1 MRIILLLL
9 FCPVLAFAE
18 VHKCV
23 NDGKITYTQE
33 RCVSGAAVYDAAR
46 ASIGES
52 RVSSVTLLRG
62 ANGVFNLSG
71 FVNGKSADF
80 IVDTG
85 AARSTLTGVL
95 AYSLG
100 LRACVPVSL
109 VSTANGFA
117 GLCRVTVSSL
127 SVAGLELSN
136 VTVDVSPNMRGNS
149 LIGNDL
155 LSRFTVFQ
163 KNGVLTLSH

>member
-23 NDGKITYTQE
+23 NDGKVTYTQE

-80 IVDTG
+80 IVDTV
-85 AARSTLTGVL
+85 RSIEFRRILMICNSSRD
-95 AYSLG
+95 SL
-100 LRACVPVSL
+100 RNSL
-109 VSTANGFA
+109 
-117 GLCRVTVSSL
+117 SSL
-127 SVAGLELSN
+127 RSATRCSSTIFSVFGMAI
-136 VTVDVSPNMRGNS
+136 P
-149 LIGNDL
+149 
-155 LSRFTVFQ
+155 F
-163 KNGVLTLSH
+163 